1 MTYHEGQPF
10 TPDDPQPLLREI
22 PPGASYPAEA
32 LGPLR
37 AVAEAVQDRTQA
49 PLAIAA
55 QSALSVASLA
65 VQAFANVE
73 TLGGDAPASL
83 FCLTIAESGERKS
96 GCDRLLMQAVRDYE
110 ADRESV
116 HREETAR
123 WATARKLWEKR
134 RDKLIDAASRDGP
147 KAVEARADLE
157 TLPPEPPRPLA
168 PGLTT
173 TEPTF
178 EGLTKLF
185 VEGRPALGL
194 FTDEGGGF
202 VGGHAMNADNRLKT
216 VAGLSGLWDGAPINR
231 TRAGDGAFTLRGRRL
246 AAHMMLQPVAARPLL
261 SDPVAARQG
270 FLARFL
276 VTEPPSAIGRR
287 LRRGHAAAS
296 DAAIAAFSA
305 RLRCVLETDPP
316 VQDGAP
322 QVLTPRRLPLSP
334 GAGELLWGFYAAIE
348 TAQGPEGDLAE
359 VRPFASKGAEQACR
373 IAAVLTLWDDLGA
386 VEVTAQAMAWGVT
399 LAQFHLGEAKRLAE
413 VASVAADIER
423 AERLRV
429 WLLDHWSE
437 PEVLPS
443 DVQRRGPNPFRDS
456 RTANAALAILEQHGW
471 LHRLPADAR
480 VRGKSRKVAF
490 RIARAGHVV

>member
-1 MTYHEGQPF
+1 MTKHDGHPF
-10 TPDDPQPLLREI
+10 AQDDPQPLLREI
-22 PPGASYPAEA
+22 PPGAPYPGEA

-65 VQAFANVE
+65 VQGFANVE

-96 GCDRLLMQAVRDYE
+96 ACDRLLMQAVRDFE
-110 ADRESV
+110 ADHEV
-116 HREETAR
+116 QHREDVAR
-123 WATARKLWEKR
+123 WATTRKLWEKR
-134 RDKLIDAASRDGP
+134 RDKLIDLAARGGD
-147 KAVEARADLE
+147 KAVEARADLDAM
-157 TLPPEPPRPLA
+157 PPEPARPLA

-178 EGLTKLF
+178 EGLTKLY

-202 VGGHAMNADNRLKT
+202 VGGHAMNSDNRLKT

-261 SDPVAARQG
+261 SDPVASRQG

-287 LRRGHAAAS
+287 LRRGHSAQS
-296 DAAIAAFSA
+296 DVTISAFAA
-305 RLRCVLETDPP
+305 RLRSILETPLP
-316 VQDGAP
+316 VQDRAL
-322 QVLTPRRLPLSP
+322 QVLAPRRLPLSA
-334 GAGELLWGFYAAIE
+334 GAKELLWGFYAAIE
-348 TAQGPEGDLAE
+348 TAQGPERDLAE

-373 IAAVLTLWDDLGA
+373 IAAVLTLWGDLGA
-386 VEVTAQAMAWGVT
+386 DEVTPDAMAWGVT

-413 VASVAADIER
+413 VATVAADLER
-423 AERLRV
+423 AETLRL
-429 WLLDHWSE
+429 WLLRTWKE
-437 PEVLPS
+437 AEVLPS
-443 DVQRRGPNPFRDS
+443 DILQKGPPALRQS
-456 RTANAALAILEQHGW
+456 PAVHAALAILEQHGW
-471 LHRLPADAR
+471 VQRLGAGAI
-480 VRGKSRKVAF
+480 VRGKQRKLAF
-490 RIARAGHVV
+490 QVVRPAHVV